1 MEEVYT
7 VISLVSNQRYTNGF
21 HSTRP
26 TITCI
31 GIDLPD
37 LSDRTDRRLAPFRWY
52 IIGLLILRGKGAGYV
67 VGSVTDAEDPRH
79 RQTSCGTA
87 QLFCAGELEDGIHL
101 SRSRGAASYYGC
113 DGCVLT

>member
-7 VISLVSNQRYTNGF
+7 VISGLVSNQRYTNGF

-37 LSDRTDRRLAPFRWY
+37 LTDRRLAPFRWY